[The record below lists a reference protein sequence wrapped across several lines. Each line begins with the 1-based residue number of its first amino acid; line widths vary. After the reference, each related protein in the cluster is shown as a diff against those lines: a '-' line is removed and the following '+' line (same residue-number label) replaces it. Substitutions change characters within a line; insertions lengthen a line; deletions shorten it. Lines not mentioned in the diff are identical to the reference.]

1 MTTDRDLR
9 NQLLYAIK
17 TNDLDALAGVIADMI
32 YKGYERGF
40 NCGQKLK
47 AKEIARKMLAEGVSE
62 DDVTAFTGISVGEL

>member
-32 YKGYERGF
+32 HKGYERGF

-47 AKEIARKMLAEGVSE
+47 AKEIARKMLAEGISE